1 MKELHDKVDYKN
13 LNFNYVD
20 PKNND
25 VSFYDYRDSK
35 EFFNAIKNNQI
46 NFDDALKRQ
55 NEFLNKL
62 SNIKIGKKTPN
73 QKEVIN
79 NLEKFYKSSEE
90 VINFFRE
97 YRKIVLDAYNKS
109 KENENKGKGL
119 KILTPKQML
128 QRLTI
133 ALAQVKAGNNS
144 ESL

>member
-13 LNFNYVD
+13 LNFKYVD
-20 PKNND
+20 KKNDD
-25 VSFYDYRDSK
+25 VSFYGYRNSK
-35 EFFNAIKNNQI
+35 ELFNIIKNNQI

-97 YRKIVLDAYNKS
+97 YRKIVLDTYSKS